1 MATIDP
7 SRTPAAP
14 GASGNG
20 RAKSKR
26 RPAPGGPGAPNLGLL
41 RHQARTLALQVLFEI
56 ELTGHDVR
64 DALAHAFAGSDPDD
78 GEDDA
83 TAGPAVP
90 PDVQGYAERLVHG
103 TLLHLYRIDPLL
115 TEAAPNFAGEQT
127 PTVDRNVLR
136 LATYEV
142 MYQPEVPPKVAVNE
156 AVELAK
162 HYGGENSGRFVNGV
176 LRTILRRAADA
187 AESGAAEAGEE
198 R

>member
-7 SRTPAAP
+7 SRPPTPSGNSRNGRSKPKRRPTGGGPAAP
-14 GASGNG
+14 NF
-20 RAKSKR
+20 
-26 RPAPGGPGAPNLGLL
+26 GLL

-64 DALAHAFAGSDPDD
+64 DALAHAFAGPDD
-78 GEDDA
+78 AEDDGA
-83 TAGPAVP
+83 PAGPSVP

-103 TLLHLYRIDPLL
+103 ALLHLYRIDPLL

-127 PTVDRNVLR
+127 PVVDRNVLR
-136 LATYEV
+136 LATYEL
-142 MYQPEVPPKVAVNE
+142 MYQTEIPPKVAVNE

-176 LRTILRRAADA
+176 LRTIMKRVLES
-187 AESGAAEAGEE
+187 AEPGTGDGKQG

>member
-14 GASGNG
+14 GTSRNG
-20 RAKSKR
+20 RKRPKR
-26 RPAPGGPGAPNLGLL
+26 RQADRSPADPHLVLSRN
-41 RHQARTLALQVLFEI
+41 QARTLALQVLFEV

-64 DALAHAFAGSDPDD
+64 DALANAFTVPDDPDD
-78 GEDDA
+78 AAAPD
-83 TAGPAVP
+83 GPAIP

-103 TLLHLYRIDPLL
+103 TLLHMYRIDPLL

-127 PTVDRNVLR
+127 PAVDRNVLR
-136 LATYEV
+136 MAAFELAHHREIPPREV
-142 MYQPEVPPKVAVNE
+142 VFE

-176 LRTILRRAADA
+176 LRTIQRKAADA
-187 AESGAAEAGEE
+187 AGSGAAEAGEE